1 MIKVETK
8 EDTEEGIPDPEV
20 IPVEEEEEIG
30 NKEEE
35 DREAIQDPTKEVTRE
50 VKEENL
56 DLNLNLGEEDQS
68 PSTPKNRYLNTLKNQ
83 NQDIIPNHDLI
94 LNTKNQLQT
103 KKYLKKKEKDL
114 IQNHTLE
121 ISPAQSIL
129 TIPIDI

>member
-1 MIKVETK
+1 MIEVETE

-68 PSTPKNRYLNTLKNQ
+68 PSTPKNRYLNTPKNQ

-94 LNTKNQLQT
+94 PNTKNQT